1 MKNSSKGSRLPPS
14 SVTDHPALVAK
25 EDNEMKRRNEEK
37 IDLIVSINY
46 PLAGLG
52 GRGSVYVGLVAGTR
66 RREYS
71 IS

>member
-14 SVTDHPALVAK
+14 SVTDSPALAAK
-25 EDNEMKRRNEEK
+25 EDNETKKRNEEK

-52 GRGSVYVGLVAGTR
+52 GCGSVHVGLVAGTR
-66 RREYS
+66 QHENS